1 MINENL
7 SSALQDLQSAENL
20 IQELINETHSE
31 ELCQILKE
39 LCDVHDTL
47 NSIAENF

>member
-7 SSALQDLQSAENL
+7 SKALQDLNSAEQL
-20 IQELINETHSE
+20 VQELINETKSE
-31 ELCQILKE
+31 ELCKVLQE